1 MRMSVALRVIALAIA
16 LVGLISSEAH
26 AHKPSDSYLRVSTGG
41 ERLHVRWDISLKDLE
56 TIVGLDDDANGE
68 ITWGELKARQ
78 SAVFEYARSRLSI
91 SVDGRAVSL
100 VPGPL
105 LFERHSDGGYAV
117 LEFGT
122 DAPGSP
128 GKVSITYSL
137 LFDVDPTHRGLVLV
151 GAKEGGGTTHV
162 LSPEFSTV
170 EIDLADLGPWR
181 SFLTYVRE
189 GIWHIWIGYDHVL
202 FLLTLLLPAV
212 LVWRDRR
219 WTPVD
224 EFRPAVWDVAKIVSC
239 FTLAHTI
246 TLWLAVMDH
255 VAPPSRWVESVIAL
269 SIIITA
275 AHNLRPVLPS
285 SMSGWVFGFGFG
297 LVHGFGFAAVLKDL
311 GATDFALG
319 SALLGFNV
327 GVELGQLCIV
337 LAVLPGI
344 HLLRRSAAYLWVFLR
359 LGSITIASLATV
371 WFVERAFNVEIL
383 TFGLSRILG

>member
-1 MRMSVALRVIALAIA
+1 MSWSIVLRVVALAVA
-16 LVGLISSEAH
+16 LVGLSPGETH
-26 AHKPSDSYLRVSTGG
+26 AHKPSDSYLRISAGG
-41 ERLHVRWDISLKDLE
+41 ERLRLKWDIALKDLE
-56 TIVGLDDDANGE
+56 IVVGLDGDANGE

-78 SAVFEYARSRLSI
+78 SAVFEHALSRLSI
-91 SVDGRAVSL
+91 GVDGQSVSL
-100 VPGPL
+100 VPGRL
-105 LFERHSDGGYAV
+105 LFDRHSDGGYAV

-122 DAPGSP
+122 DAPGDP
-128 GKVSITYSL
+128 RRVSITYSL

-151 GAKEGGGTTHV
+151 VAAGGSGTTHV
-162 LSPEFSTV
+162 LSPERSTV
-170 EIDLADLGPWR
+170 EIDLADQGPWR

-212 LVWRDRR
+212 LVWRERR
-219 WTPVD
+219 WMPVD
-224 EFRPAVWDVAKIVSC
+224 AFRPAAWDVVKIVSC

-246 TLWLAVMDH
+246 TLWLAVMDL
-255 VAPPSRWVESVIAL
+255 VALPSRWVESVIAL
-269 SIIITA
+269 SIIVTA

-297 LVHGFGFAAVLKDL
+297 LVHGFGFAGVLKDL
-311 GATDFALG
+311 GAADVALG

-337 LAVLPGI
+337 LAVLPVI
-344 HLLRRSAAYLWVFLR
+344 YSQRRKAAYPR
-359 LGSITIASLATV
+359 LFVRFGSITIAALAAV

-383 TFGLSRILG
+383 GW